1 MNRTTILTVIMFS
14 LFHTLLFG
22 QETAQFAKKEL
33 ILGVNL
39 TGNSYYGDINY
50 NPNGSF
56 LSRNTYLNVNPGVH
70 FTFRQNQANR
80 LSMVLTG
87 GYGQILAQNPD
98 LAPFY
103 YGDPSDPRS
112 LYIAPRYVSTD
123 YLYGDVN
130 LRFCPVRNIRAFA
143 RPYLQ
148 AGAGA
153 LLFFPE
159 KNGSIRPKG
168 ANLERGESFSTISLS
183 ANAVLGTD
191 INFSKHASL
200 SLGTQLR
207 LPMTD
212 YMDWYGGKNVN
223 SFRKQS
229 GDFILSILVGAN
241 FKIFETNRPTIFQ
254 PRILNNLHQ
263 EKLPEDSIVLA
274 STDDNFLPYLLRAKN
289 DEPFNYYESF
299 VYPPD
304 LVPLAVLAK
313 SIDCDSLSRIADQ
326 RISVLYAENLQLRAQ
341 YTKSQNKTNNSPTIA
356 NNEGDEEMKRMLTE
370 AQAET
375 EMVKMQAAA
384 EKQANQT
391 LLNKVAELEAQLLQ
405 VKIEKE
411 NTSLPAPTET
421 AGNED
426 SLIRVIM
433 RKDNEIASLQELL
446 KRGTDAPTLAESERE
461 AELIKENLTLKE
473 ENKKLHEGNNDISET
488 PGFIELQQRYNSI
501 LVQNENLQKDLENAK
516 AENQVLVGR
525 LDQEHSAEVSS
536 QGAANLEIDSLKRAI
551 LQLYSE
557 TSNRANMQSA
567 KDSLAQIEFEG
578 IMMQLDAAN
587 QKIANLEKSA
597 VSPVNPS
604 EVEGIQAALAEALAQ
619 KNATDA
625 KFTELQ
631 TNINTYETEIAN
643 TKQSNDSLLNLVQ
656 TLQATATNTNPTP
669 TETSPTVRETSL
681 AQELEEVRAVALKAQ
696 EDKNMAEQNLTAAK
710 VEIENLNERVAELQG
725 NGGSSFAAEFQ
736 IARNRIDSLQRVT
749 EEQASRL
756 IMNDPTG
763 SAPVVSTSA
772 YQNLEARLAKAA
784 EENAELDRQNQ
795 ELKFTIS
802 NLSNATIPTAVIDM
816 QVAIDSI
823 KRENENL
830 MAMNESLK
838 GRISEI
844 EAKPNVPV
852 MPVVAGGEDSVLI
865 ASLQTQIAGLE
876 EDKVALVNRN
886 GEMQQQITKLEGD
899 LAAAQNNV
907 SQPTEGMVSQAE
919 YDKVKQSVDIL
930 VGENKEL
937 KDKNE
942 ALQTQINAV
951 VGNDPEERTLQIQQ
965 LENENTLLRQQ
976 VTKFATLN
984 ADMADMQNK
993 ILELET
999 ENKNLVAIS
1008 NGTPSDVV
1016 INEGLRVKQEKI
1028 TSLETELNDIN
1039 AKFEAKNREY
1049 DLLVAA
1055 NSVNKEKELTEQLEA
1070 AQAQATEFQAVIAKL
1085 SNENDSLINNNATT
1099 ELAAVKTQ
1107 VEGLRESNTDLLK
1120 KLNDA
1125 EDKIASDEEAMNGL
1139 KKAYDEIVAN
1149 IPDKDAAAKL
1159 QTEVNDLKGLL
1170 TDATSQLEAAK
1181 ELETQV
1187 TGLKAQLG
1195 EYEATNTALKTQVE
1209 GLNGQIAD
1217 LQSSKPVGAE
1227 ELAIMKKEVERL
1239 NEELKTRPTNEDA
1252 QAQIAG
1258 LQEQNQRMQTE
1269 IDRLSALGAAPSSEE
1284 VARQMRILQSER
1296 DSLQVL
1302 VNNGTAT
1309 SPISAEQIN
1318 LLNEQIVALQAE
1330 NANQKAT
1337 IESLN
1342 TGETINPQALAEVQA
1357 ENTNLKSQLTE
1368 KEAQNGSLVSQVQTL
1383 NADVA
1388 DLNEQLRKI
1397 PNAAE
1402 LAILKKENERLNNE
1416 IANGSTSANPEMEAK
1431 VRELENDKERLTA
1444 NVADL
1449 NKRMTDMAAE
1459 GGKDAVIAEMQAV
1472 ITQKE
1477 EELVALNQKIANLPS
1492 VEEFAKLQVQLD
1504 NAVKNGGTTTVTDEA
1519 AQQEIADLKADKEK
1533 LIDKVGELTRE
1544 LEKKPATD
1552 GEKDAQIADLTAKLA
1567 NLPSAEDFASMK
1579 LREESLIAQNE
1590 QQETQIMELSKIID
1604 DLESSNGDTAPL
1616 LQEIADLKK
1625 EIEERPDVT
1634 TYQVQIQN
1642 LTAEVERLKNVP
1654 TDETAANTIA
1664 ILTTENQQLK
1674 DKVAELS
1681 TSGGGGTGDNSAEV
1695 IAQLQAKVQEQQTLI
1710 EQFQAN
1716 PGTDATSSALVASLE
1731 AKVAE
1736 QAAQIRELS
1745 AGNAPESGMTEM
1757 VASMKLQLANQEA
1770 EIAQL
1775 KTTQMDASTA
1785 NIVAERDAVRKQNEE
1800 IFNENEDY
1808 RNALGNALLAI
1819 EDLRKKVAMPTP
1831 DAGNESLIAKIS
1843 ELESELEVA
1852 KRNQTDGRKLAELE
1866 EQLSSAMAFNERLDK
1881 ENEQLEKELEIAK
1894 SLDGD
1899 DNEEVTKLKADKM
1912 NLESKINENAGE
1924 MRKLQS
1930 QVAQQLDIISEKE
1943 KVLVANQAKIENL
1956 EAEIIGLK
1964 ANVNISPIATN
1975 NIDYSRRIDSLKMV
1989 ITTYQTKIKLIET
2002 NAPAQNTAQNV
2013 GATNITTQQLNQ
2025 KVAEIEAREKRSK
2038 SREEYLESLN
2048 LDYQLQVEKGKYL
2061 NAKEIELQIL
2071 AQKLGGFPD
2080 YFAEITQDGAPCS
2093 TVSASLDKPEV
2104 MERINSYFN
2113 TLGYKFRTSN
2123 GKMIFENVTI
2133 PEISKNPVNVVF
2145 YMMTSKSGKRIF
2157 QGVFQFVDNKNYIT
2171 ADRYPNETTRV
2182 LKLMQRLSQQ

>member
-1 MNRTTILTVIMFS
+1 MNRTTILTIIMFS
-14 LFHTLLFG
+14 LFHTFLFG
-22 QETAQFAKKEL
+22 QETAEFTKKEL
-33 ILGVNL
+33 ILGVNI

-50 NPNGSF
+50 NPNGGF

-123 YLYGDVN
+123 YLYGDLN

-183 ANAVLGTD
+183 ANAIVGTD
-191 INFSKHASL
+191 INLSKHASIN
-200 SLGTQLR
+200 LGTQLR

-229 GDFILSILVGAN
+229 GDFIFSIMVGAN

-274 STDDNFLPYLLRAKN
+274 SIDDALLPYLLRPKN

-341 YTKSQNKTNNSPTIA
+341 YTKIENKTNNSPTLT
-356 NNEGDEEMKRMLTE
+356 NNDEGSEEVKRMLTE

-375 EMVKMQAAA
+375 EMVKLQAAA
-384 EKQANQT
+384 EKQANQM
-391 LLNKVAELEAQLLQ
+391 LLNKVAELEAQLVQ
-405 VKIEKE
+405 VQIEKE
-411 NTSLPAPTET
+411 NLPAPTTT

-446 KRGTDAPTLAESERE
+446 KKGTASPTLAESERE
-461 AELIKENLTLKE
+461 AELIKENLTLKD
-473 ENKKLHEGNNDISET
+473 ENKKLREGNNDISET
-488 PGFIELQQRYNSI
+488 PGFIELQQRYNAI
-501 LVQNENLQKDLENAK
+501 LVQNEELQKDIENAK

-525 LDQEHSAEVSS
+525 LEQEHSTEVNTI
-536 QGAANLEIDSLKRAI
+536 GAASLEIDSLKREI
-551 LQLYSE
+551 LQLYTE
-557 TSNRANMQSA
+557 TSNRANMQNV

-578 IMMQLDAAN
+578 IMIQLDAAT
-587 QKIANLEKSA
+587 QKIATLEKGAST
-597 VSPVNPS
+597 VNPS

-625 KFTELQ
+625 KFAELQ
-631 TNINTYETEIAN
+631 TNINMYEAEIASK
-643 TKQSNDSLLNLVQ
+643 KQSNDSLLTLVQ
-656 TLQATATNTNPTP
+656 TFQATASTTNPTP
-669 TETSPTVRETSL
+669 TETSPTVRENSL
-681 AQELEEVRAVALKAQ
+681 VQELEEVRAVALKAQ
-696 EDKNMAEQNLTAAK
+696 EDKNMAEENLAAAK
-710 VEIENLNERVAELQG
+710 VEIGNLNERVAELQTS
-725 NGGSSFAAEFQ
+725 GGSSFAAEFQ

-756 IMNDPTG
+756 TMNDPTG
-763 SAPVVSTSA
+763 SAPVVATSA
-772 YQNLEARLAKAA
+772 YQNLEARLTKAA

-795 ELKFTIS
+795 ELKLAIS
-802 NLSNATIPTAVIDM
+802 AYSGATIPTAVVDM
-816 QVAIDSI
+816 QAAIDSI
-823 KRENENL
+823 KRENENM

-838 GRISEI
+838 GRIGEL
-844 EAKPNVPV
+844 EANVNVPV
-852 MPVVAGGEDSVLI
+852 IPVVAGGEDSVLI
-865 ASLQTQIAGLE
+865 AGLKEQIIALG
-876 EDKVALVNRN
+876 EDKVALANRN
-886 GEMQQQITKLEGD
+886 GEMQQQITKLEAD
-899 LAAAQNNV
+899 LVAVQNNV
-907 SQPTEGMVSQAE
+907 AQPAEGMVSQAE
-919 YDKVKQSVDIL
+919 YEKVKQSLDIL
-930 VGENKEL
+930 MGENREL
-937 KDKNE
+937 KEKNE
-942 ALQTQINAV
+942 GLQTEVNAV
-951 VGNDPEERTLQIQQ
+951 VGSDPEERTLQIQQ

-1016 INEGLRVKQEKI
+1016 VSARLSQSQDRI
-1028 TSLETELNDIN
+1028 TSLETELKDIN
-1039 AKFEAKNREY
+1039 AKYEVKNREY

-1055 NSVNKEKELTEQLEA
+1055 NSVNKEKELSEQLET
-1070 AQAQATEFQAVIAKL
+1070 AQAQVAEFQTVIAKL
-1085 SNENDSLINNNATT
+1085 SNENDSLINNNAPI

-1107 VEGLRESNTDLLK
+1107 VEGLRESNAELLK

-1125 EDKIASDEEAMNGL
+1125 EDKMAADEEVMNGL
-1139 KKAYDEIVAN
+1139 KRAYDEVVAGT
-1149 IPDKDAAAKL
+1149 PDKDATAKL
-1159 QTEVNDLKGLL
+1159 ETEITDLKSLL
-1170 TDATSQLEAAK
+1170 ADATSQLDAAK

-1187 TGLKAQLG
+1187 TNLKAQLAD
-1195 EYEATNTALKTQVE
+1195 YETTNNGLKTQVE
-1209 GLNGQIAD
+1209 DLNGQVAA
-1217 LQSSKPVGAE
+1217 LQNSKPVGAE

-1239 NEELKTRPTNEDA
+1239 NNELNTRPVNEEA

-1258 LQEQNQRMQTE
+1258 LQEQNQRMQVE
-1269 IDRLSALGAAPSSEE
+1269 IDRLSALEIAPSSEE
-1284 VARQMRILQSER
+1284 VVRQMRLLQGQK

-1302 VNNGTAT
+1302 VNNGAVGLPVST
-1309 SPISAEQIN
+1309 EQITQ
-1318 LLNEQIVALQAE
+1318 LNEQIAALQAE
-1330 NANQKAT
+1330 NAGQKAT

-1342 TGETINPQALAEVQA
+1342 TGGTVMPEAIAEVQA
-1357 ENTNLKSQLTE
+1357 ENTNLKSQLAE
-1368 KEAQNGSLVSQVQTL
+1368 KEAQNGNLVSQVQTL
-1383 NADVA
+1383 NADVTT
-1388 DLNEQLRKI
+1388 LNEQLTKI
-1397 PNAAE
+1397 PSAAE
-1402 LAILKKENERLNNE
+1402 LAILQKENERLNAE
-1416 IANGSTSANPEMEAK
+1416 IARGGSGPNPEMEAK
-1431 VRELENDKERLTA
+1431 VRELENDNERLTTT
-1444 NVADL
+1444 VADL
-1449 NKRMTDMAAE
+1449 NKRITDMAAE

-1477 EELVALNQKIANLPS
+1477 EEVVVLNQKISTLPS
-1492 VEEFAKLQVQLD
+1492 VEEFAKVQVQLD
-1504 NAVKNGGTTTVTDEA
+1504 NAVKNGGAPVTDA
-1519 AQQEIADLKADKEK
+1519 ATQQEIADLKADKEK

-1544 LEKKPATD
+1544 LEKATVSTGGTD
-1552 GEKDAQIADLTAKLA
+1552 EKDAQIADLTAKLA
-1567 NLPSAEDFASMK
+1567 SLPSAEDFASMK
-1579 LREESLIAQNE
+1579 LREESLVAQNE

-1604 DLESSNGDTAPL
+1604 DFESSNPEVAPL
-1616 LQEIADLKK
+1616 LEEIVALKK

-1634 TYQVQIQN
+1634 TYQVQVQN
-1642 LTAEVERLKNVP
+1642 LTAEVARLKNVP
-1654 TDETAANTIA
+1654 TDETATNTIA
-1664 ILTTENQQLK
+1664 ALTDENQQLK
-1674 DKVAELS
+1674 AKVAELS
-1681 TSGGGGTGDNSAEV
+1681 TGGGVGTGDNSAEI
-1695 IAQLQAKVQEQQTLI
+1695 IAQLQAKVQDQQTQI
-1710 EQFQAN
+1710 EQFLAN
-1716 PGTDATSSALVASLE
+1716 PSGGSSALVTSLE

-1736 QAAQIRELS
+1736 QAALIRDLQ
-1745 AGNAPESGMTEM
+1745 AGGAPESGMAEM
-1757 VASMKLQLANQEA
+1757 VAAMKLQISNQEA
-1770 EIAQL
+1770 EIVQL
-1775 KTTQMDASTA
+1775 KTTQTDVSTA
-1785 NIVAERDAVRKQNEE
+1785 NIMAERDALRKQNEE
-1800 IFNENEDY
+1800 IFNENDDY
-1808 RNALGNALLAI
+1808 RSALGNALLAI
-1819 EDLRKKVAMPTP
+1819 EDLRRKTTMPKIEGGDET
-1831 DAGNESLIAKIS
+1831 LIAKIS
-1843 ELESELEVA
+1843 ELESALEVA
-1852 KRNQTDGRKLAELE
+1852 RRNQTDGKKLADLE
-1866 EQLSSAMAFNERLDK
+1866 EQLSSAMAFNEK
-1881 ENEQLEKELEIAK
+1881 LEKELEIAK
-1894 SLDGD
+1894 SLDGG
-1899 DNEEVTKLKADKM
+1899 DNEEVNQLKADKM
-1912 NLESKINENAGE
+1912 GLESKISESAAE

-1930 QVAQQLDIISEKE
+1930 QVAQQTDVIAEREKTIT
-1943 KVLVANQAKIENL
+1943 ANQAKIENL
-1956 EAEIIGLK
+1956 QSEIIGLR
-1964 ANVNISPIATN
+1964 ANFNITPIATN
-1975 NIDYSRRIDSLKMV
+1975 NMDYSRRIDSLKMV
-1989 ITTYQTKIKLIET
+1989 ITTYQAKIKLIET
-2002 NAPAQNTAQNV
+2002 TAPAPTTAQNV
-2013 GATNITTQQLNQ
+2013 GPTNITTQQLNQ

-2038 SREEYLESLN
+2038 AREEYLESLN

-2080 YFAEITQDGAPCS
+2080 YFAEMTQDGAPCS

>member
-130 LRFCPVRNIRAFA
+130 LRFCPVHNIRAFA

-148 AGAGA
+148 AGAGV

-587 QKIANLEKSA
+587 QKIASLEKGA
-597 VSPVNPS
+597 VSPVSPS

-625 KFTELQ
+625 KFAELQ

-830 MAMNESLK
+830 VAMNESLK

-865 ASLQTQIAGLE
+865 ASLQAKIAGLE

-1016 INEGLRVKQEKI
+1016 INEGLRVKQERI

-1070 AQAQATEFQAVIAKL
+1070 AKAQATEFQAVIAKL

-1149 IPDKDAAAKL
+1149 IPDKDATAKL

-1258 LQEQNQRMQTE
+1258 LQT
-1269 IDRLSALGAAPSSEE
+1269 
-1284 VARQMRILQSER
+1284 
-1296 DSLQVL
+1296 
-1302 VNNGTAT
+1302 
-1309 SPISAEQIN
+1309 
-1318 LLNEQIVALQAE
+1318 E
-1330 NANQKAT
+1330 NANQKAM

-1342 TGETINPQALAEVQA
+1342 TGGTINPEALAELQA
-1357 ENTNLKSQLTE
+1357 ENTNLKSQLAE

-1388 DLNEQLRKI
+1388 DLNEKLRKI

-1654 TDETAANTIA
+1654 TDETAVNTIA

>member
-14 LFHTLLFG
+14 LFNTFVFG
-22 QETAQFAKKEL
+22 QETAEFTKKEL

-50 NPNGSF
+50 NPNGGF

-130 LRFCPVRNIRAFA
+130 LRFSPVRNIRALV

-148 AGAGA
+148 TGAGA

-183 ANAVLGTD
+183 TNAVLGTD
-191 INFSKHASL
+191 INFSRHASL

-229 GDFILSILVGAN
+229 GDFIFSILVGAN

-274 STDDNFLPYLLRAKN
+274 STDDMILPYLLRAKN
-289 DEPFNYYESF
+289 DEPFNYYESY

-341 YTKSQNKTNNSPTIA
+341 YTKIENKTNNSPTIT
-356 NNEGDEEMKRMLTE
+356 NNEGNEEIKRMLTE

-384 EKQANQT
+384 EKQANQM
-391 LLNKVAELEAQLLQ
+391 LLNKVAELEAQLVQ
-405 VKIEKE
+405 VKIENE
-411 NTSLPAPTET
+411 NATLPAPTET

-446 KRGTDAPTLAESERE
+446 KKGTDAPTLAESERE
-461 AELIKENLTLKE
+461 AELIKENLTLKD
-473 ENKKLHEGNNDISET
+473 ENKKLREGNNDISET

-501 LVQNENLQKDLENAK
+501 LVQNEELQKDLENTK

-525 LDQEHSAEVSS
+525 LDQEHSTEVVNE
-536 QGAANLEIDSLKRAI
+536 GAASLEIDSLKREI
-551 LQLYSE
+551 LQLYTE
-557 TSNRANMQSA
+557 TSNRANMQNV

-578 IMMQLDAAN
+578 MMMQLDAAT
-587 QKIANLEKSA
+587 QKIAALEKGAST
-597 VSPVNPS
+597 VNPS

-625 KFTELQ
+625 KFAELQ
-631 TNINTYETEIAN
+631 TNINTYEAEIAS
-643 TKQSNDSLLNLVQ
+643 TKQSNDSLLTLVQ
-656 TLQATATNTNPTP
+656 TLQATATTTNPTP
-669 TETSPTVRETSL
+669 TETSPSVRETSL
-681 AQELEEVRAVALKAQ
+681 TQELEEVRAVALKAQ
-696 EDKNMAEQNLTAAK
+696 EDKNMAEENLVAAK
-710 VEIENLNERVAELQG
+710 IEIENLNERVAELQG
-725 NGGSSFAAEFQ
+725 SGGSSFAAEFQ

-756 IMNDPTG
+756 MMNDPTG
-763 SAPVVSTSA
+763 SAPVVATSA
-772 YQNLEARLAKAA
+772 YQNLEARLTKAA

-795 ELKFTIS
+795 ELKLSIS
-802 NLSNATIPTAVIDM
+802 NLTNATIPTAVLDM
-816 QVAIDSI
+816 QTAIDSI

-830 MAMNESLK
+830 VAMNEGLK
-838 GRISEI
+838 GRITEMETTSAI
-844 EAKPNVPV
+844 SVPV

-865 ASLQTQIAGLE
+865 AGLKGQIAALE

-907 SQPTEGMVSQAE
+907 PQPAEGMVSQEE
-919 YDKVKQSVDIL
+919 YEKVKQSVDIL
-930 VGENKEL
+930 MGENREL

-942 ALQTQINAV
+942 GLQTQINAV

-976 VTKFATLN
+976 VTKFANLN

-1016 INEGLRVKQEKI
+1016 INEGLRVKQERI

-1055 NSVNKEKELTEQLEA
+1055 NSVNKEKELTEQLET

-1085 SNENDSLINNNATT
+1085 SNENDSLLNNNATT

-1107 VEGLRESNTDLLK
+1107 VEGLRESNAELLK

-1125 EDKIASDEEAMNGL
+1125 EDKIAADEEVMNGL
-1139 KKAYDEIVAN
+1139 KKAYDEVVAS

-1187 TGLKAQLG
+1187 TSLKAQLG
-1195 EYEATNTALKTQVE
+1195 DYETTNNALKTQVD

-1227 ELAIMKKEVERL
+1227 ELAIMKKEIERL
-1239 NEELKTRPTNEDA
+1239 NEELKTRPTNDEA

-1258 LQEQNQRMQTE
+1258 LQEENKRMQTE
-1269 IDRLSALGAAPSSEE
+1269 IERLSALGIAPSSEE
-1284 VARQMRILQSER
+1284 VVRQMRILQSEN
-1296 DSLQVL
+1296 DSLQAL
-1302 VNNGTAT
+1302 VNNGSGA
-1309 SPISAEQIN
+1309 SPVSTEQITQ
-1318 LLNEQIVALQAE
+1318 LNEQIATLQAE
-1330 NANQKAT
+1330 NATQKAT

-1342 TGETINPQALAEVQA
+1342 TGETINPEVLAQVQA
-1357 ENTNLKSQLTE
+1357 ENTNLKSQLAE
-1368 KEAQNGSLVSQVQTL
+1368 KEAQNGNLVSQVQTL

-1397 PNAAE
+1397 PSAAE
-1402 LAILKKENERLNNE
+1402 LAILGKENERLNGLL
-1416 IANGSTSANPEMEAK
+1416 ASGGTGANPEMEAK
-1431 VRELENDKERLTA
+1431 VRELENDKDRLSA

-1449 NKRMTDMAAE
+1449 NKRLTDMAAE

-1477 EELVALNQKIANLPS
+1477 EELVALNQKISNLPS

-1544 LEKKPATD
+1544 LEKMPASTTD
-1552 GEKDAQIADLTAKLA
+1552 GSDDKDAQIADLTAKLA
-1567 NLPSAEDFASMK
+1567 SLPSAEDFASMK
-1579 LREESLIAQNE
+1579 LREESLISQNE

-1604 DLESSNGDTAPL
+1604 DFESSNPEVAPL
-1616 LQEIADLKK
+1616 LEEIAALKK

-1654 TDETAANTIA
+1654 TDETAVNTIA
-1664 ILTTENQQLK
+1664 TLTTENQQLRE
-1674 DKVAELS
+1674 KVAELS
-1681 TSGGGGTGDNSAEV
+1681 ANDGGGTGDNSAEI
-1695 IAQLQAKVQEQQTLI
+1695 IAQLQAKVEEQQTQI
-1710 EQFQAN
+1710 EQFLAN
-1716 PGTDATSSALVASLE
+1716 PSGGSSALVASLE

-1736 QAAQIRELS
+1736 QAAQIRELTS
-1745 AGNAPESGMTEM
+1745 GAAPESGMTEM

-1775 KTTQMDASTA
+1775 KTTQMDATAA
-1785 NIVAERDAVRKQNEE
+1785 NIVIERDALRKQNEE

-1808 RNALGNALLAI
+1808 RSALGNALLAI
-1819 EDLRKKVAMPTP
+1819 EDLRKKTTMPTP
-1831 DAGNESLIAKIS
+1831 EGGDTEGLISKIS

-1866 EQLSSAMAFNERLDK
+1866 EQLSSAMAFNEK
-1881 ENEQLEKELEIAK
+1881 LEKELEIAK

-1899 DNEEVTKLKADKM
+1899 DNEEVNKLKADKTT
-1912 NLESKINENAGE
+1912 LESKISENAAE

-1930 QVAQQLDIISEKE
+1930 QVAQQTDIIAEREKTIT
-1943 KVLVANQAKIENL
+1943 ANQAKIEDL
-1956 EAEIIGLK
+1956 QSQIIGLT
-1964 ANVNISPIATN
+1964 ANINISPIATN

-1989 ITTYQTKIKLIET
+1989 ITTYQAKIKLIET
-2002 NAPAQNTAQNV
+2002 NAPAPTTAQNV
-2013 GATNITTQQLNQ
+2013 GPTNITTQQLNQ

-2071 AQKLGGFPD
+2071 AQKLSGFPD
-2080 YFAEITQDGAPCS
+2080 HFAEITQDGAPCS